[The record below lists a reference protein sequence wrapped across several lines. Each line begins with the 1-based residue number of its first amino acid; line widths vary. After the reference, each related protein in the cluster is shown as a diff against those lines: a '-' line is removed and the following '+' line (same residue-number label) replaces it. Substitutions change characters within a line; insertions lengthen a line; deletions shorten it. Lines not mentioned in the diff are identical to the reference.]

1 MGLGSAV
8 LPLLALAASLT
19 AAIAVGT
26 LVVAWLR
33 KPSPDTALAVTEPL
47 LAGLLPTAFVSGRS
61 SERWLP
67 AMVVRLACRGDLAI
81 EDRRV
86 VGDEEP
92 GRARDIHLVFTGD
105 APATRDAAARHGAGA
120 PDAEADAALAI
131 MTPGLTGGA
140 NNLVRGSSV
149 DVDRV
154 GRRNAALASIRF
166 DGFRDAAERYREPR
180 PVGRLRAAEIGGT
193 VGVAF
198 GLIEV
203 LFGDGSAESIAWFAV
218 LLGAAALVLRVLL
231 PRWIPLN
238 AAGMRLRERA
248 DDLRDAVAGAP
259 FAEIA
264 AGEQLLPWVVLF
276 DQREVVRRFAEVAER
291 SGSAPSWYA
300 TTVRFS
306 ADRLASCLA
315 VIGAELAQPVRVS
328 GHLPGAGAAR
338 SGVPLVDDRY
348 RWYGYGGYGG
358 GGGYGAGGAGFEGG
372 GGGMDGGFGGGFDGG
387 GFGGGGGFDGGGGGP

>member
-19 AAIAVGT
+19 AAVAAGS
-26 LVVAWLR
+26 LLVAWLR
-33 KPSPDTALAVTEPL
+33 KPRWDTTLAVTEPL
-47 LAGLLPTAFVSGRS
+47 LAGLLPTAFVSGRA

-67 AMVVRLACRGDLAI
+67 AMVVRLACLGDLAI

-86 VGDEEP
+86 VRDGEP

-105 APATRDAAARHGAGA
+105 APATRDAAMRHGAGA

-140 NNLVRGSSV
+140 TGLVRGSSV

-154 GRRNAALASIRF
+154 GKNNAALASIRL
-166 DGFRDAAERYREPR
+166 DGFLDAAERYREPR

-218 LLGAAALVLRVLL
+218 VLGAAALVLRVLL

-248 DDLRDAVAGAP
+248 DDLHDAVAGAP
-259 FAEIA
+259 FVEIA

-276 DQREVVRRFAEVAER
+276 DQPDVVRRFAEVAER
-291 SGSAPSWYA
+291 SGAAPSWYA

-315 VIGAELAQPVRVS
+315 VIGAELTQPVRVS
-328 GHLPGAGAAR
+328 GHLPGAAR

-358 GGGYGAGGAGFEGG
+358 GGYGAGGAGFEGG
-372 GGGMDGGFGGGFDGG
+372 GGAGGGMDGGFGGGFDGG

>member
-19 AAIAVGT
+19 AAVAVGT

-47 LAGLLPTAFVSGRS
+47 LAGLLPTAFVSGRA

-86 VGDEEP
+86 VRDGEP

-105 APATRDAAARHGAGA
+105 APATRDAAMRHGAGA

-140 NNLVRGSSV
+140 TDLVRGSSV

-154 GRRNAALASIRF
+154 GRHNAALASIRL
-166 DGFRDAAERYREPR
+166 DGFLDAAERYREPR

-218 LLGAAALVLRVLL
+218 VLGAAALVLRVLL

-276 DQREVVRRFAEVAER
+276 DQRDVVRRFAEVAER
-291 SGSAPSWYA
+291 SGAAPSWYA

-328 GHLPGAGAAR
+328 GHLPGGAR
-338 SGVPLVDDRY
+338 SGVPIVDDRY

-358 GGGYGAGGAGFEGG
+358 GYGAGGAGFEGGGGPG